1 MRRMQQWIY
10 QNGSTLAVVMAA
22 VAVFRWAW

>member
-1 MRRMQQWIY
+1 MQQWIY